1 MFPNELLIK
10 LRNSRVVAGFSIKRI
25 EDAIPIAK
33 ALLAGGI
40 DVIELTLRTDYAL
53 EAVKI
58 ISENVPDI
66 ILGVGTILTPEQ
78 VVQIKETG
86 AHFGVSP
93 GMNPNVI
100 RKAEE
105 IDFPFA
111 PGIATPSE
119 LETAITLGCRFVK
132 FFPAEASGGVNYL
145 KSISA
150 PYKHLG
156 VQYFPLGGLNAE
168 NMNHYLNLENVIA
181 IGGSWIVDPSFVE
194 VKDWAGLTKRATEV
208 RNGIE
213 KIDKIRF

>member
-1 MFPNELLIK
+1 MFPNELLIQ
-10 LRNSRVVAGFSIKRI
+10 LRNSRVVAGFSIENV

-40 DVIELTLRTDYAL
+40 DVIELTLRTDCAL
-53 EAVKI
+53 AAVKSI
-58 ISENVPDI
+58 AEVVPEIS
-66 ILGVGTILTPEQ
+66 LGVGTILTPEQ
-78 VVQIKETG
+78 VVQVKEAG

-105 IDFPFA
+105 IGFPFA

-119 LETAITLGCRFVK
+119 LEAAIALGCRFVK
-132 FFPAEASGGVNYL
+132 FFPAEASGGRNYL

-168 NMNHYLNLENVIA
+168 NMNHYLDLDDVIA
-181 IGGSWIVDPSFVE
+181 IGGSWIVDSSFVRA
-194 VKDWAGLTKRATEV
+194 KDWSGLAKRANEV
-208 RNGIE
+208 RNVV
-213 KIDKIRF
+213 KK

>member
-1 MFPNELLIK
+1 MFPNELLIQ
-10 LRNSRVVAGFSIKRI
+10 LRNSRVVAGFSIENV

-40 DVIELTLRTDYAL
+40 DVIELTLRTDCAL
-53 EAVKI
+53 AAVKRI
-58 ISENVPDI
+58 AEVVPEIS
-66 ILGVGTILTPEQ
+66 LGVGTILTPEQ
-78 VVQIKETG
+78 VVQVKEAG

-105 IDFPFA
+105 IGLPFA

-119 LETAITLGCRFVK
+119 LEAAIALGCRFVK
-132 FFPAEASGGVNYL
+132 FFPAEASGGRNYL

-168 NMNHYLNLENVIA
+168 NMNHYLDLDDVIA
-181 IGGSWIVDPSFVE
+181 IGGSWIVDSSFVIA
-194 VKDWAGLTKRATEV
+194 KDWSGLAKRANEV
-208 RNGIE
+208 RNVV
-213 KIDKIRF
+213 KK

>member
-33 ALLAGGI
+33 ALSAGGI
-40 DVIELTLRTDYAL
+40 DVIELTLRTDYAI
-53 EAVKI
+53 EAVKRI
-58 ISENVPDI
+58 AENVPDI

-208 RNGIE
+208 RNVVE

>member
-1 MFPNELLIK
+1 MFPNELLIQ
-10 LRNSRVVAGFSIKRI
+10 LRNSRVVAGFSIENV

-40 DVIELTLRTDYAL
+40 DVIELTLRSNCAL
-53 EAVKI
+53 AAVEKI
-58 ISENVPDI
+58 AEVVPEIS
-66 ILGVGTILTPEQ
+66 LGVGTILTPEQ
-78 VVQIKETG
+78 VVQVKKAG

-105 IDFPFA
+105 IGLPFA

-119 LETAITLGCRFVK
+119 LEAAIALGCRFVK
-132 FFPAEASGGVNYL
+132 FFPAEASGGRNYL

-168 NMNHYLNLENVIA
+168 NMNHYLDLDDVIA
-181 IGGSWIVDPSFVE
+181 IGGSWIVDSSFVIA
-194 VKDWAGLTKRATEV
+194 KDWSGLAKRANEV
-208 RNGIE
+208 RNVV
-213 KIDKIRF
+213 KK

>member
-1 MFPNELLIK
+1 MFPNELLIQ
-10 LRNSRVVAGFSIKRI
+10 LRNSRVVAGFSIENV

-40 DVIELTLRTDYAL
+40 DVIELTLRTDCAL
-53 EAVKI
+53 TAVKRI
-58 ISENVPDI
+58 AENVPEI

-78 VVQIKETG
+78 VVQIKEAG

-105 IDFPFA
+105 INLPFA

-119 LETAITLGCRFVK
+119 LEAAITLGCRFVK

-181 IGGSWIVDPSFVE
+181 IGGSWIVDSSFVIA
-194 VKDWAGLTKRATEV
+194 KDWSGLTKRANEV
-208 RNGIE
+208 RNVVE
-213 KIDKIRF
+213 KK